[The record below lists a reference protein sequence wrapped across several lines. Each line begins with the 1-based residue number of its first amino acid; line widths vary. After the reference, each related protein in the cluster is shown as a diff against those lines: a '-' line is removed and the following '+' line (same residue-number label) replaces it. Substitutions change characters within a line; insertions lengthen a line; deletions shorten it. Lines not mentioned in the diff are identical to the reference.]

1 MASAIEVTSGVLAVA
16 GSCLSGSANKGRPHD
31 CFCVRGKGAGWAE
44 IPRLSRQRRIAFTQ
58 STAWTVCMRGCVPK
72 NVRLSRGEAPATKL
86 FQPELLLQLGIL
98 LATPVG
104 EHFLQ
109 TLIFSFQRQQV
120 LQSVAGRRGLFG
132 GDGRRLAANL
142 RGKIFSTALSGE

>member
-16 GSCLSGSANKGRPHD
+16 GLVSVRLRKKGRLHD
-31 CFCVRGKGAGWAE
+31 CFCVRGEGADWAE

-58 STAWTVCMRGCVPK
+58 STAWTICMRGCVPK

-86 FQPELLLQLGIL
+86 FQPELLLQLGVL
-98 LATPVG
+98 LAKPVG

-132 GDGRRLAANL
+132 GDGRRLAANR
-142 RGKIFSTALSGE
+142 RGKIFHGTIG